1 MKNWRKLPW
10 IWIALGAF
18 ALWPLVPGDP
28 NQLGGKLRDI
38 LIFAILA
45 QGLNV
50 VVGYSGL
57 LQLGIAAFFG
67 IGAYITGI
75 LTVSQFP
82 FQVGVWPAIVMAM
95 IGAGIA
101 GVVLAAPT
109 LRLRGDYLAIVTLG
123 FGEVVK
129 FGIKNL
135 ENITNGSR
143 ALNPLPS
150 PWIPQFLQPVF
161 QWLFWTKPDRAM
173 TPDRPWDENYRPYYY
188 VALIALALVVLLL
201 KNLENS
207 RLGRAWMAIRE
218 DELAATCM
226 GTNATGV
233 KLSAFA
239 MGAALAGL
247 AGALYAVSLD
257 QTGGPDSYTFN
268 RSITILVF
276 LIIGGMGNI
285 EGALLG
291 TFVLMGY
298 DNIAT
303 GHLDEWM
310 QNPLSRGRVVSFLP
324 YLIVTAGA
332 AIATWKFWLRREL
345 EQRYVKGAPVLAA
358 LFAAAAVLALALSWL
373 LPIGVL
379 GRKLEAFRFT
389 DVKLI
394 IFGLALILM
403 MRFRPEGILPSKRV
417 AMELHEERG
426 TFRRP

>member
-1 MKNWRKLPW
+1 MKDWRRLPW
-10 IWIALGAF
+10 IWIALGSF
-18 ALWPLVPGDP
+18 ALWPLLPGDP
-28 NQLGGKLRDI
+28 GQLGGKLRDI
-38 LIFAILA
+38 FIFAILA

-67 IGAYITGI
+67 IGAYIMGI
-75 LTVSQFP
+75 LTVQQFP
-82 FQVGVWPAIVMAM
+82 FQVGVWPAMVCAT

-101 GVVLAAPT
+101 GLILAAPT

-123 FGEVVK
+123 FGEVIK
-129 FGIKNL
+129 FAIKNL

-150 PWIPQFLQPVF
+150 PWVPGVTDVM
-161 QWLFWTKPDRAM
+161 WNK
-173 TPDRPWDENYRPYYY
+173 NYRFYYY
-188 VALIALALVVLLL
+188 LALGVLALVVLLL

-247 AGALYAVSLD
+247 AGSLYAVSLD

-268 RSITILVF
+268 RSITVLVF

-285 EGALLG
+285 PGARLG

-303 GHLDEWM
+303 PEIDKWM
-310 QNPLSRGRVVSFLP
+310 QSEVSRGRVVSFMLV
-324 YLIVTAGA
+324 Y
-332 AIATWKFWLRREL
+332 F
-345 EQRYVKGAPVLAA
+345 PVL
-358 LFAAAAVLALALSWL
+358 FTAAVLTRKRWLAELTSRGLPRWGAILAVGMGTAMIAYVLSHLLPVRPLAQALSN
-373 LPIGVL
+373 
-379 GRKLEAFRFT
+379 FRFT
-389 DVKLI
+389 DVKLV
-394 IFGLALILM
+394 IFGLALIVM

-417 AMELHEERG
+417 AMEMHEEKTDPEVNRVG
-426 TFRRP
+426 VE